1 VKFLQDPEKKLSAAP
16 RLTVGL
22 PVYNGEKYVAE
33 SLEALLGQSFTDFEL
48 IISDNASTD
57 GTGDICRR
65 YEKQDSRVR
74 YFRQPRNVGLAPNHN
89 YVAEQA
95 RGELFKWASND
106 DLYARDLLE
115 RCVAA
120 LDEDQEV
127 VLAHSWSAK
136 VDDSGTVTM
145 AFEYPL
151 NTAAARAPERF
162 RSLLFDNGGDDDYGV
177 IRTEVLRRTAM
188 KESYHHADRTI
199 IAELSLY
206 GRFYQVPDWLYFR
219 RDHADRAERAC
230 PTMRGRCANM
240 DPRRADRLRN
250 PAVRL
255 YGEYVWAYVRAIKRA
270 PLSAAERRECF
281 GHLAG
286 WFASRARS
294 GTAGPDE
301 LTPVPHPDIAIDA
314 IVPGRQVKL
323 S

>member
-1 VKFLQDPEKKLSAAP
+1 MP
-16 RLTVGL
+16 RLTIGL

-33 SLEALLGQSFTDFEL
+33 SIDALLGQSYPDFEL
-48 IISDNASTD
+48 VISDNASTD
-57 GTGDICRR
+57 STGEICRS

-89 YVAEQA
+89 FVVDKA

-115 RCVAA
+115 RCIDA
-120 LDEDQEV
+120 LDKYPDV
-127 VLAHSWSAK
+127 VLAHSWTAK
-136 VDDSGTVTM
+136 VDASGTVTR
-145 AFEYPL
+145 AYTYPL
-151 NTAAARAPERF
+151 DTAAQRAPDRF
-162 RSLLFDNGGDDDYGV
+162 RSLLFVSGGDDDYGV

-199 IAELSLY
+199 VAELALY

-230 PTMRGRCANM
+230 PTMRSRCANM

-250 PAVRL
+250 PAIRL
-255 YGEYVWAYVRAIKRA
+255 YGEYIWAYATAIWRA
-270 PLSAAERRECF
+270 PLPAAERRECYR
-281 GHLAG
+281 HLAQWLATRPRTSADPG
-286 WFASRARS
+286 E
-294 GTAGPDE
+294 PDS
-301 LTPVPHPDIAIDA
+301 VAHPDISVDS
-314 IVPGRQVKL
+314 IVAGRLGRL